1 LVLGER
7 GQIMVQA
14 EKALSGISDPE
25 KIKKAEV
32 YLKIMRKVSAE
43 GESFITTESDR
54 VKKVLEGKLS
64 DAKKKLMLQRT
75 NVLKS
80 FTFGQKDEL

>member
-1 LVLGER
+1 MVLGER